1 MTETIVQQ
9 EACDDSRPVGDL
21 EPAHESAR
29 RALVAI
35 DDRRFDA
42 ADRHIAAIDDEQ
54 DTDRIWK
61 SIVQARLELQ
71 RGRLGEAEVLLLRAA
86 CNAFVMAGAG
96 KEGPQHRGAMR
107 LAALAMCRLGC
118 VERRQDRPDEAFRTH
133 LASLTILDQ
142 HGSLDELWAGCIEL
156 GLDSIVARRHDDTR
170 KWFETAIR
178 YAKQTPAEPSRKQA
192 IAWAHLA
199 ASLTDCEQH
208 TEAVAAARTARDLWQ
223 RHDVG
228 AVTVAQADGRLGT
241 ALLRHGESLQD
252 RHDHTARSVL
262 EEAAS
267 YLGAAHDAM
276 LAFGADH
283 AAEAQTCRDRKDF
296 AERLLASLI

>member
-9 EACDDSRPVGDL
+9 VVCDDSRPVGDL
-21 EPAHESAR
+21 VPAHESAR

-42 ADRHIAAIDDEQ
+42 ADRHIADIDGEQ
-54 DTDRIWK
+54 DADRIWK

-86 CNAFVMAGAG
+86 CSAFVMAGAG
-96 KEGPQHRGAMR
+96 EKGPQHVEAMR
-107 LAALAMCRLGC
+107 LAALAMYRLGC
-118 VERRQDRPDEAFRTH
+118 VERRQDRPDEAYRTH
-133 LASLTILDQ
+133 LASHAICGQ

-178 YAKQTPAEPSRKQA
+178 HAEQTPDEPLRKQA

-199 ASLTDCEQH
+199 ASRTDCEQH

-228 AVTVAQADGRLGT
+228 AVTVAQADGKLGT

-252 RHDHTARSVL
+252 SHDQNARSVL

-267 YLGAAHDAM
+267 CLDTAHGAL
-276 LAFGADH
+276 LAFGTDH
-283 AAEAQTCRDRKDF
+283 AAEAQTCQDRKDF
-296 AERLLASLI
+296 AERLLASLT